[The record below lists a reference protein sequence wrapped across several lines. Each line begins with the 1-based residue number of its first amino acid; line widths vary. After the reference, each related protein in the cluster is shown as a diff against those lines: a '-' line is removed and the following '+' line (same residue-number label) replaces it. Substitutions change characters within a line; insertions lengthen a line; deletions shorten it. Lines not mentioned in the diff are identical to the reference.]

1 MLGDGSVRSP
11 EFQVTLYFLLIV
23 NRTFQWTAVEKLP
36 REVYITFGG
45 ISVLF
50 AMAEQKNKDV
60 LILPIVLQSRT
71 EKEIRRQASAME

>member
-1 MLGDGSVRSP
+1 MDDSVRSP
-11 EFQVTLYFLLIV
+11 EFQVRLYFLLIV
-23 NRTFQWTAVEKLP
+23 NCTLQWTAVEKLP
-36 REVYITFGG
+36 REVYITFQG

-60 LILPIVLQSRT
+60 LTLPIVLESRA